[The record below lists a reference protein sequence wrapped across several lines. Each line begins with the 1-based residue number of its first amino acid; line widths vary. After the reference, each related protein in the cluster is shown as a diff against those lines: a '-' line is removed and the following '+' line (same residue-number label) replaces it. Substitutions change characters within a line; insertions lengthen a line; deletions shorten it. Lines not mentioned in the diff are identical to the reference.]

1 MQIKK
6 NNKTL
11 NISVEDTSLDGME
24 KFSTIVIFKGDF
36 KRYSEDRN
44 VNSLWDFT
52 DFYKKNTNLV
62 LSLPIYEKDRN
73 LTMEANDEIVGY
85 ICVDKTDYENFYGK
99 KFPENL
105 SKEDVEEIN
114 AEYVRELSTINDCFN
129 CELLTIKISLLVD
142 GKLTKTE
149 SLYSYKGDIEY
160 LIENSDTMKENPE
173 FVELFEN
180 NFDKLKEEIMSEFED
195 EREDIEEVPK
205 MVKVLIK
212 EPGKEPYEKEIEDTL
227 DNLQEIVGGYIECVE
242 MPGVKNVD
250 LYVNEEGKLNKLPG
264 NFLLPEYEDC
274 ACGTV
279 YMVGFDPETGENVSI
294 TDNQI
299 KKCKKYIKTYEL
311 PKSLDLYK
319 DFQIL
324 KAYMTK
330 RYEIQNRKNAEM

>member
-6 NNKTL
+6 NNKIL

-142 GKLTKTE
+142 GKLAKTE

-160 LIENSDTMKENPE
+160 LIENSDTLKENPE
-173 FVELFEN
+173 FVELFKN

-195 EREDIEEVPK
+195 EREDVEEAPK

-227 DNLQEIVGGYIECVE
+227 DNLEGIVGGCIECVE

-264 NFLLPEYEDC
+264 NFWLPEYEDC

-279 YMVGFDPETGENVSI
+279 YMVGFDPETGDNISI

>member
-6 NNKTL
+6 NNKIL
-11 NISVEDTSLDGME
+11 KISVEDTSLDGME

-85 ICVDKTDYENFYGK
+85 ICVDKIDYENFYGK

-105 SKEDVEEIN
+105 SKEDVDEIN

-129 CELLTIKISLLVD
+129 CELLTIKMSLLVD
-142 GKLTKTE
+142 SKLAKTE

-160 LIENSDTMKENPE
+160 LIENSDTLKENPE
-173 FVELFEN
+173 FVELFKN
-180 NFDKLKEEIMSEFED
+180 NFDRLKEEIMSEFED
-195 EREDIEEVPK
+195 EREDVEEAPK

-227 DNLQEIVGGYIECVE
+227 DNLQGIVGGYIECVE

-264 NFLLPEYEDC
+264 NFWLPEYEDC

-279 YMVGFDPETGENVSI
+279 YMVGFDPETGDNVSI